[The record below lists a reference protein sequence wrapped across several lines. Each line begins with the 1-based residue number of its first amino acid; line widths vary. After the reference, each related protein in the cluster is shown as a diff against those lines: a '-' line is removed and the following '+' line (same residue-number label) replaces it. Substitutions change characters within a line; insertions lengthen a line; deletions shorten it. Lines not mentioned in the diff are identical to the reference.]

1 MCKCLCCLLRF
12 QDQCNSRGANSRRS
26 PEPILEGKIRLNRR
40 KEAERSEVGKMV
52 PTASELDTRLSLLWA
67 QETSPMWG
75 QTTHSHTHH
84 VVTSTGM

>member
-12 QDQCNSRGANSRRS
+12 QDQGNSRGANSRRS
-26 PEPILEGKIRLNRR
+26 PEPILESKIRLNRR

-52 PTASELDTRLSLLWA
+52 PTASELDTGLSLQWA
-67 QETSPMWG
+67 QETSPMWS